1 MLAHIVA
8 GLLLAAGCSDW
19 QHDVTL
25 QGVAFS
31 KVRTVSNGRLI
42 GQIAADTVVQ
52 GRPCAQGWLHLHPN
66 GVPAVFVA
74 AQEIR
79 VPRGTIPAGTWVFQ
93 DSAGVVTICAF
104 PQDTLVQG
112 HLCRGSG
119 GPKGV
124 QTSFYPDGALRQF
137 FLVQPTVIDGVPC
150 ATGLIR
156 GAVELH
162 ENGRL
167 KSCALDGD
175 FVRDGVKL
183 GKGTRITLTMDGRI
197 LKRGGGED
205 AN

>member
-1 MLAHIVA
+1 MKHCPILALVSA
-8 GLLLAAGCSDW
+8 GLLFAAGCSEW

-31 KVRTVSNGRLI
+31 KVRSVSDGRLI

-66 GVPAVFVA
+66 GVPAVFAA
-74 AQEIR
+74 AQEIKA
-79 VPRGTIPAGTWVFQ
+79 PRCTIPAGTWVFQ
-93 DSAGVVTICAF
+93 DRAGAVTICAF
-104 PQDTLVQG
+104 PRDTLVQG

-124 QTSFYPDGALRQF
+124 QASFYPDGALRQF

-156 GAVELH
+156 GSVELH

-167 KSCALDGD
+167 KSGMLEEDL
-175 FVRDGVKL
+175 VRDGMKL
-183 GKGTRITLTMDGRI
+183 SQGIRITLTPDGRVQQ
-197 LKRGGGED
+197 
-205 AN
+205 

>member
-1 MLAHIVA
+1 MKRCSIYSLVAA
-8 GLLLAAGCSDW
+8 GLLFAAGCSEW

-31 KVRTVSNGRLI
+31 KVRSVSDGRLI

-66 GVPAVFVA
+66 GVPAVFAA
-74 AQEIR
+74 AQEIKA
-79 VPRGTIPAGTWVFQ
+79 PRCTIPAGTWVFQ
-93 DSAGVVTICAF
+93 DRAGAVTICAF
-104 PQDTLVQG
+104 PRDTLVQG

-124 QTSFYPDGALRQF
+124 QASFYPDGALRQF

-156 GAVELH
+156 GSVELH

-167 KSCALDGD
+167 KSGMLEEDL
-175 FVRDGVKL
+175 VRDGMKL
-183 GKGTRITLTMDGRI
+183 SQGIRITLTPDGRVQQ
-197 LKRGGGED
+197 
-205 AN
+205 

>member
-1 MLAHIVA
+1 MKRCSINALVTA
-8 GLLLAAGCSDW
+8 GLLFVAGCSEW

-25 QGVAFS
+25 HGVTFS
-31 KVRTVSNGRLI
+31 KVRTVSDGHLI

-66 GVPAVFVA
+66 GVPAVFA
-74 AQEIR
+74 ATQEIAMAR
-79 VPRGTIPAGTWVFQ
+79 FSIPAGTWVFQ

-124 QTSFYPDGALRQF
+124 QASFYPDGALRQF
-137 FLVQPTVIDGVPC
+137 FLARPAVIDGVPC

-156 GAVELH
+156 GSVELH

-167 KSCALDGD
+167 KSCMLEEDL
-175 FVRDGVKL
+175 VRDGMRL
-183 GKGTRITLTMDGRI
+183 GKRTRITLTMDGRI
-197 LKRGGGED
+197 LK
-205 AN
+205 

>member
-1 MLAHIVA
+1 MKRCSIYSLVAA
-8 GLLLAAGCSDW
+8 GLLFAAGCSEW

-31 KVRTVSNGRLI
+31 KVRSVSDGRLI

-66 GVPAVFVA
+66 GVPAVFAA
-74 AQEIR
+74 AQEIKA
-79 VPRGTIPAGTWVFQ
+79 PRCTIPAGTWVFQ
-93 DSAGVVTICAF
+93 DRAGAVTICAF
-104 PQDTLVQG
+104 PRDTLVQG

-124 QTSFYPDGALRQF
+124 QASFYPDGALRQF

-156 GAVELH
+156 GSVELH

-167 KSCALDGD
+167 KSGMLEEDL
-175 FVRDGVKL
+175 VRDVMKL
-183 GKGTRITLTMDGRI
+183 SQGIRITLTPDGRVQQ
-197 LKRGGGED
+197 
-205 AN
+205 